1 MLGDPKKK
9 ALKKL
14 RKELRSGL
22 YSYLVLSLL
31 EREGELHGYAIR
43 KRLGELSEGKL
54 VPSEG
59 ALYDILKSLKK
70 LGLVGDFWEEV
81 NGRPRKY
88 YRLTNLGKDVLAE
101 LRGEIMEINRIIRF
115 TEDGDDKGERRD
127 CL

>member
-1 MLGDPKKK
+1 MLADGRDK

-22 YSYLVLSLL
+22 YSYLVLSIL

-43 KRLGELSEGKL
+43 KRLSELSEGRL

-70 LGLVGDFWEEV
+70 LGLVRDEWAEV
-81 NGRPRKY
+81 GGRPRKY
-88 YRLTNLGKDVLAE
+88 YSITDGGRRVLAQ
-101 LRGEIMEINRIIRF
+101 LREEIKVIESVLEKLEGF
-115 TEDGDDKGERRD
+115 E
-127 CL
+127 

>member
-14 RKELRSGL
+14 GKELRSGL

-31 EREGELHGYAIR
+31 NREGELHGYAIR
-43 KRLGELSEGKL
+43 KRLAELSNGRL

-70 LGLVGDFWEEV
+70 LGLVEDEWAEGG
-81 NGRPRKY
+81 GRPRKY
-88 YRLTNLGKDVLAE
+88 YRLTELGREVLNE
-101 LRGEIMEINRIIRF
+101 LRDEIRETVLVIEKVN
-115 TEDGDDKGERRD
+115 GG
-127 CL
+127 

>member
-1 MLGDPKKK
+1 MLGNPKER

-43 KRLGELSEGKL
+43 KKLSEVSDGKL

-70 LGLVGDFWEEV
+70 YKLVEDFWVEV

-88 YRLTNLGKDVLAE
+88 YRLTDLGREILNE
-101 LRGEIMEINRIIRF
+101 LREEVETIIRIL
-115 TEDGDDKGERRD
+115 ERWGDEIGR
-127 CL
+127 L

>member
-1 MLGDPKKK
+1 MLGGSREK

-14 RKELRSGL
+14 RKDLRSGL

-43 KRLGELSEGKL
+43 KKLGELSDGKL

-70 LGLVGDFWEEV
+70 YKLVEDFWVEV
-81 NGRPRKY
+81 SGRPRKY
-88 YRLTNLGKDVLAE
+88 YRLTDLGREVLLELKD
-101 LRGEIMEINRIIRF
+101 EIRTIEV
-115 TEDGDDKGERRD
+115 TLER
-127 CL
+127 LEGLE

>member
-1 MLGDPKKK
+1 MLGDPKEK

-14 RKELRSGL
+14 RKDLRSGL

-43 KRLGELSEGKL
+43 KKMDELSYGKL

-70 LGLVGDFWEEV
+70 YKLVEDFWAEA

-88 YRLTNLGKDVLAE
+88 YRLTNTGREVLEE
-101 LRGEIMEINRIIRF
+101 LKCEIMEIRLIL
-115 TEDGDDKGERRD
+115 ERMGGFE
-127 CL
+127 

>member
-1 MLGDPKKK
+1 VLGGGKEK

-14 RKELRSGL
+14 RKDLRSGL

-31 EREGELHGYAIR
+31 EKEGELHGYAIR
-43 KRLGELSEGKL
+43 KRLGELSDGKL

-70 LGLVGDFWEEV
+70 YKLVEDIWVEV

-88 YRLTNLGKDVLAE
+88 YRLTDLGREVLLE
-101 LRGEIMEINRIIRF
+101 LGDEIRTIEKTI
-115 TEDGDDKGERRD
+115 ER
-127 CL
+127 LEGLK

>member
-1 MLGDPKKK
+1 MEVRGLLGNPKER

-43 KRLGELSEGKL
+43 KKLSEVSDGKL

-70 LGLVGDFWEEV
+70 YKLVEDFWVEV

-88 YRLTNLGKDVLAE
+88 YRLTDLGREILNE
-101 LRGEIMEINRIIRF
+101 LREEVETIIRILWG
-115 TEDGDDKGERRD
+115 DGIGR
-127 CL
+127 L

>member
-1 MLGDPKKK
+1 MLGNPKEK

-43 KRLGELSEGKL
+43 KKMEALSDGRL

-59 ALYDILKSLKK
+59 ALYYILKGLKK
-70 LGLVGDFWEEV
+70 LGLVEDEWAEV
-81 NGRPRKY
+81 GGRPRKY
-88 YRLTNLGKDVLAE
+88 YHLTGLGREVLGE
-101 LRGEIMEINRIIRF
+101 LRDEIRETVLVIEKVN
-115 TEDGDDKGERRD
+115 GGW
-127 CL
+127 

>member
-1 MLGDPKKK
+1 MLGNPKER

-43 KRLGELSEGKL
+43 KRLSEVSDGKL

-70 LGLVGDFWEEV
+70 YKLVEDFWVEV

-88 YRLTNLGKDVLAE
+88 YRLTDLGREILNE
-101 LRGEIMEINRIIRF
+101 LREEVETIIRIL
-115 TEDGDDKGERRD
+115 ERWGDGIGR
-127 CL
+127 L